1 MAQSDRQAEAP
12 RHPVREPGLLAKV
25 LWHWPW
31 MITGLLLAS
40 WFFSLVIE
48 WTGIALFWPQ
58 EGAEHSRLVML
69 TESGYLSEGFT
80 RSLLISGP
88 AQMLSQGTEAA
99 YRWVFVDSGL
109 GAMLENAYRTQA
121 ESHNAIARELNAWSV
136 WLLGELREYLLA
148 AVYVTMTFFI
158 RITILVLSV
167 PLFVLVL
174 LVAMTEGLGRRD
186 LRRFGA
192 GYESSFVYHHAK
204 RFVKPAF
211 IVPCVLYLSWP
222 SAIYPNVVL
231 LPAAILL
238 GVAVTVTMASFKKY
252 L

>member
-1 MAQSDRQAEAP
+1 
-12 RHPVREPGLLAKV
+12 
-25 LWHWPW
+25 
-31 MITGLLLAS
+31 
-40 WFFSLVIE
+40 
-48 WTGIALFWPQ
+48 
-58 EGAEHSRLVML
+58 
-69 TESGYLSEGFT
+69 
-80 RSLLISGP
+80 
-88 AQMLSQGTEAA
+88 
-99 YRWVFVDSGL
+99 
-109 GAMLENAYRTQA
+109 MLENAYRTQA
-121 ESHNAIARELNAWSV
+121 ESHNAIARELNGWSV

-148 AVYVTMTFFI
+148 AAYVTMTFLI